1 VSVAVFDG
9 AGQFFGTTIFL
20 LSLSSAMTVGVIK
33 LHFSGEH
40 GARVP
45 AWLRTLVLNCIARC
59 LRLDISDEGVGGDEW
74 RQKRVNETSGFDFGR
89 GLSLR
94 WFFSFLQWTNCDNA
108 NVKRFV
114 GKVSDTVFVGL
125 LLYIDQSSEFKYTVF
140 VLQLSLLRNVM

>member
-45 AWLRTLVLNCIARC
+45 AWLLNCIARC

-74 RQKRVNETSGFDFGR
+74 RQKRVNETSGFGFDFGR
-89 GLSLR
+89 GLSLL
-94 WFFSFLQWTNCDNA
+94 WFFSFLQWTKCDNA
-108 NVKRFV
+108 IVKRFV
-114 GKVSDTVFVGL
+114 GKVSDAVFVGL

-140 VLQLSLLRNVM
+140 VLQLSLLRYVM